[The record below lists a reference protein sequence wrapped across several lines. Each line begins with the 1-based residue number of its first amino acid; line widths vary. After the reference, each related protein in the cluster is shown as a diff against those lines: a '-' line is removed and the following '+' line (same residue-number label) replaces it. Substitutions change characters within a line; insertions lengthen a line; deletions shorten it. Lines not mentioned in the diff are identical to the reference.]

1 MPHLRALVERMQD
14 RPFTLIGI
22 NSYDSEEDYRNG
34 VEEFGLNWPT
44 VFQGG
49 STPVADLYRVRGYP
63 TIYVLDA
70 EGRIVA
76 KDLRGEALTKR
87 VEELVVALEGEGDE
101 EESGGSSGR

>member
-14 RPFTLIGI
+14 KPFTLLGI
-22 NSYDSEEDYRNG
+22 NSYDSEEDFRKG
-34 VEEFGLNWPT
+34 AKEFEMSWPA

-70 EGRIVA
+70 DGKIAAR
-76 KDLRGEALTKR
+76 DLRGEALTTK
-87 VEELVVALEGEGDE
+87 VVELVEALEA
-101 EESGGSSGR
+101 SKQ